1 MKAPNA
7 LFLLLCL
14 TGVAVAQETPAQA
27 TTDAQADTPPSND
40 AAATG
45 HAVTQDAT
53 GRTVFVTSQRPA
65 PLPRDYRAEFDAL
78 DGNGDGSLSRSEA
91 GADKYLAR
99 TFDTYDSDRNDRLSF
114 EETRRWLE
122 D

>member
-1 MKAPNA
+1 MKTQTTL
-7 LFLLLCL
+7 LFLLGL
-14 TGVAVAQETPAQA
+14 TGVAFAQDTPVQA
-27 TTDAQADTPPSND
+27 TTDAQTETPTSSDTV
-40 AAATG
+40 ATG
-45 HAVTQDAT
+45 HAVTQDVT

-65 PLPRDYRAEFDAL
+65 PSPHDYRAEFDAM
-78 DGNGDGSLSRSEA
+78 DSNGDGSISRNEA

-99 TFDTYDSDRNDRLSF
+99 TFATYDSDRNDRLSF